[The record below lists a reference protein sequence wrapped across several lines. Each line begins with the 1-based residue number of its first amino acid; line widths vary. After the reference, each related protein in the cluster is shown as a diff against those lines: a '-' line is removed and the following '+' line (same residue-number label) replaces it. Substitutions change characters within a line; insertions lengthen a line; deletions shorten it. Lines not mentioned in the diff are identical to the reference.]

1 MADLTTATAPAAPAA
16 PSTQA
21 PAPAVAPESAQA
33 KTHHS
38 AQQPR
43 AGDGKFTQ
51 PPPAP
56 RRIKIADGVELD
68 EEELVADYR
77 GRVVDHEAHA
87 RLMKEVSE
95 VRARLEANKDP
106 LKALTRQQREEIAK
120 RELSEFLERQKEAAL
135 PPEEREFRAWAR
147 AQAEENARHKEDAEK
162 RANTER
168 MVQVQA
174 DREYTVSVYR
184 DTMKAL
190 GVPDDQDGV
199 VAQQV
204 MAFIYEA
211 KKTGKEYP
219 PETIALRVRRRMHGA
234 ASTWV
239 TSGGAKGLLTN
250 PKVVEL
256 LNGLKPEEH
265 GQLLEAL
272 GPFMETA
279 RAYNLQ
285 RRGLTAIPGGQARAA
300 PAVVGGVA
308 APATSLP
315 VGREPRTNEE
325 WLAWFQAGNQPSTP
339 AQYQA
344 LQRLRTFDK
353 L

>member
-1 MADLTTATAPAAPAA
+1 MADLTVATPAAPAA
-16 PSTQA
+16 PSA
-21 PAPAVAPESAQA
+21 PAAAPAVAPEPAQA

-43 AGDGKFTQ
+43 AVDGKFTQ
-51 PPPAP
+51 PPPGP
-56 RRIKIADGVELD
+56 RRIKIDDGVELD

-87 RLMKEVSE
+87 RLVKEVAE
-95 VRARLEANKDP
+95 ARAQLEAFKDP
-106 LKALTRQQREEIAK
+106 VKVLTPQQREAIAK
-120 RELSEFLERQKEAAL
+120 REFAEFLERQKEAAL

-162 RANTER
+162 RANMER
-168 MVQVQA
+168 MAQVQA
-174 DREYTVSVYR
+174 DREHTVATYR
-184 DTMKAL
+184 GAMKAL
-190 GVPDDQDGV
+190 GVADDQNGV
-199 VAQQV
+199 ISQQV
-204 MAFIYEA
+204 MAFMYEA
-211 KKTGKEYP
+211 KKAGKEYP
-219 PETIALRVRRRMHGA
+219 PETIALHVRRRMQGA

-256 LNGLKPEEH
+256 LNSLKPEEH

-285 RRGLTAIPGGQARAA
+285 RRGLTAIPGGQSKAA

-308 APATSLP
+308 APAASLP

-325 WLAWFQAGNQPSTP
+325 WLAWFQAGNQPNTP

-344 LQRLRTFDK
+344 QQRLRAIDK